1 MSTFKYVAIGV
12 AALIAIPVGL
22 NAIGVFNTVATAPG
36 RVINK
41 TLQTDNIIFNYE
53 RFFDV
58 NAQYTSRVA
67 QINEYKPVLA
77 GEADPAEKAR
87 LRTEL
92 SAMKQSCR
100 ELANGYNADA
110 QKLNRSLFRDNK
122 LPEQLDVTACE

>member
-1 MSTFKYVAIGV
+1 MSTLKYVAIGV
-12 AALIAIPVGL
+12 AALIVIPVGL

-41 TLQTDNIIFNYE
+41 TLQTNNIIFNYE

-58 NAQYTSRVA
+58 KANYDARVA
-67 QINEYKPVLA
+67 QINEQKPLLDA
-77 GEADPAEKAR
+77 EKDPAERSR
-87 LRTEL
+87 LRIEL

>member
-1 MSTFKYVAIGV
+1 MSTLKYVAIGV
-12 AALIAIPVGL
+12 AALIVIPVGL

-41 TLQTDNIIFNYE
+41 TLQTNNIIFNYE

-58 NAQYTSRVA
+58 KANYDARVA
-67 QINEYKPVLA
+67 QINEQKPLL
-77 GEADPAEKAR
+77 EAEKDPAEKSR
-87 LRTEL
+87 LRIEL

>member
-58 NAQYTSRVA
+58 NANYTARVA
-67 QINEYKPVLA
+67 QIDEYKPVLA
-77 GEADPAEKAR
+77 GETDPAEKAR

-110 QKLNRSLFRDNK
+110 QKLNRSLFRDSK

>member
-58 NAQYTSRVA
+58 NANYTARVA
-67 QINEYKPVLA
+67 QIKEHKPIL
-77 GEADPAEKAR
+77 EAETDAAEKTR
-87 LRTEL
+87 LRVEL

>member
-58 NAQYTSRVA
+58 NANYTARVA
-67 QINEYKPVLA
+67 QITEYKPVLA
-77 GEADPAEKAR
+77 GETDPAEKSR

>member
-12 AALIAIPVGL
+12 AALIVIPVGL
-22 NAIGVFNTVATAPG
+22 SAIGTFNTVATAPG

-58 NAQYTSRVA
+58 NANYESRVS
-67 QINEYKPVLA
+67 QIKEHKSLLA
-77 GEADPAEKAR
+77 ETSDSAEKTN
-87 LRTEL
+87 LRIEL

-100 ELANGYNADA
+100 ELANGYNADSR
-110 QKLNRSLFRDNK
+110 KLNRGLFKDRN
-122 LPEQLDVTACE
+122 LPYELDVTVCE

>member
-1 MSTFKYVAIGV
+1 MSTLKYVAIGV
-12 AALIAIPVGL
+12 AALIVIPVGL

-41 TLQTDNIIFNYE
+41 TLQTNNIIFNYE

-58 NAQYTSRVA
+58 KANYDARVA
-67 QINEYKPVLA
+67 QINEQKPLLDA
-77 GEADPAEKAR
+77 EKDPAERSR
-87 LRTEL
+87 LRIEL

-122 LPEQLDVTACE
+122 LPDQLDVTACE